1 MDLRTY
7 PECVA
12 CQVTLTGLRFV
23 LFSSISAL
31 LIMKPS
37 VEITHG
43 CLVRLEA
50 TQEAHLL
57 FTTKTLRPLS
67 PGPRR
72 FEQCL
77 AAREWGC
84 LSGARECSQAGL
96 PPVPHAG
103 GCLHLLR
110 PARGRSAPPRCGHA
124 NSRRQLHRPGTC
136 DPPTCTHVV
145 TSRWC
150 RGTTVN
156 SESKYGGD
164 SFGGDSRT
172 SKISCVGVDVWQRGS
187 VGDAARSGTAQ
198 AAESH
203 AISPKCRKLT
213 RTWRRGAVKRFFVD
227 LVLPLFQDNPV
238 FSSM

>member
-1 MDLRTY
+1 MDLLTY
-7 PECVA
+7 PECVS

-43 CLVRLEA
+43 CFVRLEPPR
-50 TQEAHLL
+50 HCGPC
-57 FTTKTLRPLS
+57 PL
-67 PGPRR
+67 GPRR

-110 PARGRSAPPRCGHA
+110 PAHGRSAPPRCGHA

-150 RGTTVN
+150 RGTTVA
-156 SESKYGGD
+156 SESRSMVAIVLEGTVGFLVWALMSGNVAALAMRHVAVRHKQQKATQ
-164 SFGGDSRT
+164 SRPNVA
-172 SKISCVGVDVWQRGS
+172 S
-187 VGDAARSGTAQ
+187 
-198 AAESH
+198 
-203 AISPKCRKLT
+203 
-213 RTWRRGAVKRFFVD
+213 
-227 LVLPLFQDNPV
+227 
-238 FSSM
+238 